1 MNSGAFLFGL
11 PFIYELLNYCFL
23 FVLPNYIIKSEKNSV
38 TFTYKKSLIFF
49 VSCIMD
55 SQSNNFPENR
65 APIGKLIP
73 LVEKTIPRQF
83 MLT

>member
-1 MNSGAFLFGL
+1 
-11 PFIYELLNYCFL
+11 
-23 FVLPNYIIKSEKNSV
+23 
-38 TFTYKKSLIFF
+38 
-49 VSCIMD
+49 MD

-83 MLT
+83 MLTWIKPTNLMLH